1 MANGQ
6 KESRMAEQRDNGGLR
21 RLLGLGAGLWVARE
35 LWARQREAE
44 LTGQVV
50 LITGGSRG
58 LGLLLAREFAR
69 LGCQVAICARDEDEL
84 ERAKAELARE
94 GGDVFTVVC
103 DVASRKAVKAMVKA
117 VTDHYGRIDI
127 LVNNAGQIRVGPL
140 EVMKLNDFKTAM
152 NELYWGPVYAS
163 LDVLPQMRERGYGR
177 IVNITSIGGK
187 ISAPHLLPYTSAKFA
202 AVGFSQ
208 GLRTEV
214 AKDGITVTTI
224 VPGLMRTGSFLS
236 AIFKGQHEQEF
247 TWFSVLANLPI
258 LSMDAER
265 AARQVVMATRRGEA
279 ERVLTL
285 PALLVTRLH
294 GLVPNLTSDVLAL
307 VNRVLPGPPEEETDA
322 QRGVEIQDRIELP
335 LFDAATALGQSAAQ
349 RYQYLDDDDN
359 SDE

>member
-1 MANGQ
+1 MANRP
-6 KESRMAEQRDNGGLR
+6 KEDRMAEQKSEGGLR
-21 RLLGLGAGLWVARE
+21 RVLGLGAGLWVARE
-35 LWARQREAE
+35 VWARLRQDDLA
-44 LTGQVV
+44 GQVV

-69 LGCQVAICARDEDEL
+69 HGCQVAICARDAEEL
-84 ERAKAELARE
+84 ERAKAELARQ
-94 GGDVFTVVC
+94 GADVFTVVC
-103 DVASRKAVKAMVKA
+103 DVSSRQAVLQMVQA
-117 VTDHYGRIDI
+117 VTKHYGQIDI

-140 EVMKLNDFKTAM
+140 ETMKLNDFKAAM

-247 TWFSVLANLPI
+247 TWFSILANLPI

-265 AARQVVMATRRGEA
+265 AARQVVTATRRGEV

-285 PALLVTRLH
+285 PALLAVRLH
-294 GLVPNLTSDVLAL
+294 GVVPSLTSEVLAL
-307 VNRVLPGPPEEETDA
+307 INRVLPGPPEGQTDA
-322 QRGVEIQDRIELP
+322 QRGGEIQERIELP
-335 LFDAATALGQSAAQ
+335 MFETATALGQAAAQ
-349 RYQYLDDDDN
+349 RYQYLDDDD

>member
-1 MANGQ
+1 MAQEKNKG
-6 KESRMAEQRDNGGLR
+6 AGLR
-21 RLLGLGAGLWVARE
+21 RALGLIAGLWIARE
-35 LWARQREAE
+35 LWARQREAD
-44 LTGQVV
+44 LAGQVV
-50 LITGGSRG
+50 LVTGGSRG

-69 LGCQVAICARDEDEL
+69 LGCHVAICARDENEL
-84 ERAKAELARE
+84 ARAKVELARE
-94 GGDVFTVVC
+94 GADVFTVVC

-152 NELYWGPVYAS
+152 NELYWGPVYAA

-208 GLRTEV
+208 GLRAEV
-214 AKDGITVTTI
+214 AKDDITVTTI

-247 TWFSVLANLPI
+247 AWFSILANLPI

-265 AARQVVMATRRGEA
+265 AARQVVEATRRGEA

-294 GLVPNLTSDVLAL
+294 GLVPNLTSAVLAL
-307 VNRVLPGPPEEETDA
+307 INRVLPASPGEETDA
-322 QRGVEIQDRIELP
+322 QRGVEIQERIELP
-335 LFDAATALGQSAAQ
+335 LYETSTALGQVAAQ
-349 RYQYLDDDDN
+349 QYQYLDGPDD
-359 SDE
+359 EEA